1 MRQVDPANLG
11 TTVLLG
17 GRRSALLRV
26 LLPEHDW
33 PEPEPLM
40 GG

>member
-1 MRQVDPANLG
+1 MRQMDPANLD
-11 TTVLLG
+11 TMVLLG
-17 GRRSALLRV
+17 GGRSALLRD

-40 GG
+40 NG